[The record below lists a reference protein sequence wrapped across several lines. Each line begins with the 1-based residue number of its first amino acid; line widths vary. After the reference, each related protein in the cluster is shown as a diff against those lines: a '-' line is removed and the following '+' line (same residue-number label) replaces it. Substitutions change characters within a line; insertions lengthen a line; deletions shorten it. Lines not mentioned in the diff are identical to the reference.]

1 MADEFDPYRSW
12 LGIRDAKRPPNHYRL
27 LGLEA
32 FEDDAEVISNAAD
45 RQMSHV
51 RTFQA
56 GKFSEVSQRLLNELS
71 GARLTLL
78 DVKRKKP
85 YDEKL
90 REELAG
96 SRIHAAPPTPPPPPP
111 VPPPPRS
118 GLQAVASPPRSGL
131 QANAPLPAMP
141 PVDAAATSPST
152 GPISAL
158 ILDPPAPP
166 ANGRGPIV
174 AAAVLGVAALAAVLF
189 FTIGGGGGGGAS
201 STSTAAGTLASAAS
215 TGNGSASTA
224 TNEPVAATAPPAAT
238 TAPAPTAPP
247 ATTAAPTVAPT
258 PATTPPAATTAAPTS
273 AGTGVPGRGGVVQD
287 DDGTLHWQA
296 HEGAVTALVS
306 TPNGKVILSAGIG
319 GGTIEVWRSRDGVR
333 LARLA
338 GHRGRVAGIVVLPD
352 GGQVVSVGADG
363 TLRRWSLETNEEV
376 DRGDLESPA
385 TALALSHGGGLLA
398 VGLQNGTIR
407 LYETARG
414 GTHVELEEH
423 RGAVRSLAFSSHDQ
437 SLFSGG
443 EDGKLVAWNVEKKST
458 FGAFNFTGGD
468 GKPATIASLTTLED
482 PLTVLAAGPEIDT
495 SWCEFG
501 GPTAPA
507 ELPDGAPRAHA
518 ATAAP
523 SLKVAVTAGHD
534 GSIQLWKKKAK
545 APLEGFAWN
554 VPKPALVVVSPPGHR
569 VVVGDRSGMLHE
581 RFVPEELRPE
591 LESEGASENE
601 SPESSRRTVMLSRS
615 PLHAKGVKRIAV
627 SANGQKCAT
636 VSYAGDGRLAS
647 TAALDS
653 ALTLPAEWGQ
663 LNDVAFSVDGKT
675 LYVAA
680 ENGKVHRVDVPS
692 GEARGTLEAG
702 PAVLQVAASGEDL
715 LTLDADRRVKLWKG
729 FAAPPLKDVQLPGY
743 GAWIAPLPSG
753 KEAVVVGMDRT
764 VRMLNLEDGAL
775 TTWHRLADLPIAS
788 AVQTRLE
795 PPTLL
800 AGHAGGSATRIQLQG
815 GSLNETWQSA
825 SQSPIYAA
833 AAGGRRFATAG
844 SDQTVRIWDAESLS
858 LLETIGGQEET
869 ISAVGVSGEGTTIV
883 SGDRTGN
890 VIAWTLP
897 VEMQPLPS
905 SPRPTTSRRAVVPD
919 KADLAAKKRLLQEAN
934 RADFGKKTPAAML
947 QLADRLVRESDRE
960 SDLVM
965 KYAMLDEA
973 RGLCCDAFDGKAA
986 FDVVAKTAAVFDVN
1000 LAQAHCDVMTELC
1013 KPNLPAGSVRWA
1025 AEQVIGVLEESLQND
1040 LADDAAK
1047 LAKLAE
1053 GLGKKLGSVSYSN
1066 AMIGYGKRARIQK
1079 TEGDKLKKSRDR
1091 LAEEPADPDANL
1103 AVAKFAAV
1111 VKADWDDAIAHLLL
1125 APDARLR
1132 AVAARDLL
1140 APQAFDEQVELMRSW
1155 AAQADLAAKDER
1167 LAYLERAVV
1176 WLVACRNRAA
1186 SDTPIGLEIARN
1198 LQKWIDE
1205 LAPRA
1210 SAYLE
1215 TLPEFDSV
1223 ALNAIGRKGALGFR
1237 AANGA
1242 TNAFINNKVMP
1253 HSYCLLPS
1261 PTGLAHVNF
1270 GLGGHFRTFRAKT
1283 AMADTSRPDGSVT
1296 FAVYGDDKLLWRSPQ
1311 VLVGPGIVMD
1321 CVIDVSGVRTLRL
1334 EISGDPSDGKAH
1346 AVWIDPQVW
1355 RIPLVEGNAAVR
1367 RIRRRDANLPINA
1380 PNMPINPPNLPLN
1393 PNRNLP
1399 PPKK

>member
-56 GKFSEVSQRLLNELS
+56 GKYSEISQRLLNELS

-96 SRIHAAPPTPPPPPP
+96 SRIQAAPPTPPPPPP

-118 GLQAVASPPRSGL
+118 GLQPPPPPQPGGPTS
-131 QANAPLPAMP
+131 NAPLPTMP
-141 PVDAAATSPST
+141 PVDAAATTPST

-158 ILDPPAPP
+158 ILEPPAPP
-166 ANGRGPIV
+166 ANGRAPVI

-189 FTIGGGGGGGAS
+189 FTFGVGGEGNAS
-201 STSTAAGTLASAAS
+201 TATTAAGTLASVAS

-224 TNEPVAATAPPAAT
+224 TSETIATTAPPAAT
-238 TAPAPTAPP
+238 TAPVPTAPP
-247 ATTAAPTVAPT
+247 ATAAAATVAPT
-258 PATTPPAATTAAPTS
+258 TPVTAPAATTAAPTA
-273 AGTGVPGRGGVVQD
+273 AGTATVGRGEVIRD
-287 DDGTLHWQA
+287 EDGTLHWQA
-296 HEGAVTALVS
+296 HEGPVTALVS

-333 LARLA
+333 LGRLA

-385 TALALSHGGGLLA
+385 TALALSHSGGLLA

-407 LYETARG
+407 LYDTARG

-423 RGAVRSLAFSSHDQ
+423 RGPVRSLAFSSHDQ

-443 EDGKLVAWNVEKKST
+443 EDGKLVAWNVEKKAT

-468 GKPATIASLTTLED
+468 GKPAAIASLTTLED

-518 ATAAP
+518 AGAAP
-523 SLKVAVTAGHD
+523 SLKAAVTAGHD
-534 GSIQLWKKKAK
+534 GTIQIWKKKAK
-545 APLEGFAWN
+545 APLEGFAWS
-554 VPKPALVVVSPPGHR
+554 VPKPALLNVSPPGHR
-569 VVVGDRSGMLHE
+569 LIVGDRSGMLHE
-581 RFVPEELRPE
+581 RFFPKELYPE
-591 LESEGASENE
+591 LESEGTSEGE

-615 PLHAKGVKRIAV
+615 PMHAKGVKRIAV
-627 SANGQKCAT
+627 SPNGLKCAT
-636 VSYAGDGRLAS
+636 VSLAGDGRLGS

-653 ALTLPAEWGQ
+653 ALTLPTEWGQ
-663 LNDVAFSVDGKT
+663 LNDVAFSADGKT

-680 ENGKVHRVDVPS
+680 DNGKVHRVDVPS
-692 GEARGTLEAG
+692 GEPRGTLEAG
-702 PAVLQVAASGEDL
+702 PAVLQVSASGEDL
-715 LTLDADRRVKLWKG
+715 LTLDADRRVKQWKG

-743 GAWIAPLPSG
+743 GAWIAPLANG
-753 KEAVVVGMDRT
+753 KEVVVVGMDRT
-764 VRMLNLEDGAL
+764 VRLLNLEDGAV
-775 TTWHRLADLPIAS
+775 TTWHRLSDLPIAS

-800 AGHAGGSATRIQLQG
+800 AGHVGGSATRIQLQG

-844 SDQTVRIWDAESLS
+844 SDQAVRVWDAESLS
-858 LLETIGGQEET
+858 LLETISGQEET
-869 ISAVGVSGEGTTIV
+869 ITAVAVSGEGTTIV

-897 VEMQPLPS
+897 AEMQPLPS
-905 SPRPTTSRRAVVPD
+905 SPRPTTSRRSPVPD
-919 KADLAAKKRLLQEAN
+919 KADLAAKKKALQDAN
-934 RADFGKKTPAAML
+934 RADFAKKAPAAML

-960 SDLVM
+960 SDLAM

-986 FDVVAKTAAVFDVN
+986 FDVVAKTAAVFEVN

-1013 KPNLPAGSVRWA
+1013 RPNLPAASVRWA
-1025 AEQVIGVLEESLQND
+1025 AEQVISVLEEALQHD
-1040 LADDAAK
+1040 LADDATK

-1053 GLGKKLGSVSYSN
+1053 GLGKKLGSGSYSS
-1066 AMIGYGKRARIQK
+1066 AMVGYGKRARIQK

-1111 VKADWDDAIAHLLL
+1111 VKDDWEEAIAHLLL

-1155 AAQADLAAKDER
+1155 AALADLAAKDER

-1186 SDTPIGLEIARN
+1186 ADTPVGLEIARN

-1205 LAPRA
+1205 LAPR
-1210 SAYLE
+1210 SSVYLE
-1215 TLPEFDSV
+1215 ALPEFDSV
-1223 ALNAIGRKGALGFR
+1223 ALNAVGRKGTLGFR

-1242 TNAFINNKVMP
+1242 TNAFINNKLMP
-1253 HSYCLLPS
+1253 HSFCLLPS
-1261 PTGLAHVNF
+1261 PTGVAHINF
-1270 GLGGHFRTFRAKT
+1270 GLGGQYRTFRAKT
-1283 AMADTSRPDGSVT
+1283 ALADTSRPDGSVS
-1296 FAVYGDDKLLWRSPQ
+1296 FIVYGDDKLLWRSPL
-1311 VLVGPGIVMD
+1311 VLAAPGTVLD
-1321 CVIDVSGVRTLRL
+1321 CVVDVTGVRILRL

-1355 RIPLVEGNAAVR
+1355 RIPLIEGNSPVR
-1367 RIRRRDANLPINA
+1367 RIRRRDLNLPINA
-1380 PNMPINPPNLPLN
+1380 PNLPIKPPNVPVN

-1399 PPKK
+1399 PLKN